1 MRTERVLLVILDSL
15 GVGELPDAAL
25 YGDEGANTLGNLAV
39 AVGGLHLPN
48 LGRLGLGNIIDVQG
62 TPPSP
67 APMAAF
73 GRMAA
78 QSSGKDTT
86 TGHWEIAG
94 LILEKPFP
102 LYPNGFPQE
111 VIQAFEKAI
120 GRQVLGNKAASG
132 TEIIQE
138 LGAEHLNTGF
148 PIIYT
153 SADSVFQIAAHE
165 EIIPIDQLYAM
176 CKTARELLTGPH
188 GVARIIARPFL
199 GQPGDFV
206 RTPRR
211 KDYSL
216 KPPGKTVLNLLTEH
230 HLEVIAVG
238 KIKDIFAGEGIS
250 RAIASENNMEGVDR
264 IVELLGTPYRGLV
277 FVNLVDFDML
287 YGHRN
292 DPTGYANALTEFD
305 ARLPEVLAAMKE
317 GDAAIF
323 TADHGCDPTTPGTDH
338 TREYVPVLVYV
349 KGAHGGTAL
358 GARKT
363 FADVGATIGEIF
375 GLNWDTGKSFWQEV
389 R

>member
-349 KGAHGGTAL
+349 KGAQGGTAL